1 MFKQLLSSFA
11 VFIATIGFA
20 FAQVDVNKADQAA
33 LDGIKGIGP
42 KTSTAIL
49 DERKKG
55 GDFKNWVDFESRVKG
70 VGEKSAMKLSQS
82 GLTINGQAKPST
94 PENASKQA
102 KKDAKPDAKIA
113 KVDTKDAKKEAK
125 KEEQKK

>member
-82 GLTINGQAKPST
+82 GLTINGQANPNT
-94 PENASKQA
+94 LENASKQA